1 MVVAIGLGRKRGVGA
16 RGVAV
21 ALVGRESAG
30 DENLSLRYL
39 AGALLSAGHRPIVVS
54 LDGPGSLAAAA
65 RRIERAKP
73 AIVGLSM
80 PDADVTIDALAFV
93 RYLRTRGYRGHVT
106 CGGPLATLVRQ
117 ELLENHPGIDSVIR
131 HDGEL
136 PLVELAERVG
146 ANEPWSDIAGISTR
160 EGDGPPARVADPTP
174 LHTHPMHADP
184 LPRLLGVGTARLSAS
199 RGCPGRCPYCGPA
212 ALQRDA
218 IKEARNAGLSRDEW
232 LEAGVG
238 KTRFRHHL
246 DLAEEVADL
255 YHRGGARFFQLVDE
269 NVLSGGEERAAYWLE
284 GLMKELHRLGVGRTA
299 WCLQADPA
307 TLTPKMI
314 ELLEELGVIRV
325 SVGIEGLT
333 TTQLRALGR
342 WGETTDH
349 LDILRTLSRRGIVTS
364 FNSIIVHP
372 QTSAMDIERELHALS
387 EMCDFHFDVLSMAV
401 YPGTRAYETLQ
412 REGRLTGGMLS
423 LRFEPVDVAVK
434 RFRAALIRLRVA
446 AMGRYGVHTFA
457 HDVAINVALARRLQ
471 LSNYDAS
478 LEARMS
484 LALTDANRSRLQ
496 ALETALALARADL
509 SDAERYAAIQ
519 ALTLALR
526 NDLSRAWEQVASIQ
540 HRLQGTSGGPIAR
553 SNLMF
558 GSAIAASFVLCLSS
572 AACGGKTAG
581 EDSGDA
587 ALMFDAATSSGGT
600 GGASGSTIG
609 IITGGTSQG
618 GTSGSTSGNDTG
630 GRPVNAGGL
639 SGSGGSTMTTGTGG
653 VISTGGVA
661 PSVDASSCD
670 STMDRQRIDA
680 AISANNCVTC
690 DYGTGTAYGLAIDPT
705 GHVVGILGSNRAP
718 VPDAVRACYMDAL
731 AGQIFPCL
739 SGEEYWYECYTLLR

>member
-1 MVVAIGLGRKRGVGA
+1 MVVAIGLGRRRHVGA
-16 RGVAV
+16 RVVTV

-39 AGALLSAGHRPIVVS
+39 AGALLNAGHRSIVVP
-54 LDGPGSLAAAA
+54 LDGPSSLAAAA
-65 RRIERAKP
+65 ERIERAKP
-73 AIVGLSM
+73 EIVGLSM

-93 RYLRTRGYRGHVT
+93 RYLRARGYRGHIT
-106 CGGPLATLVRQ
+106 CGGPLATLVRH

-136 PLVELAERVG
+136 PLVELAERLG

-174 LHTHPMHADP
+174 LHTQPMHADP

-218 IKEARNAGLSRDEW
+218 IKEARSAGLSRDEW

-246 DLAEEVADL
+246 DLAGEVADL

-269 NVLSGGEERAAYWLE
+269 NVLSGGEERAANWLE
-284 GLMKELHRLGVGRTA
+284 GLINELRHLGVGRTA

-314 ELLEELGVIRV
+314 DLLEELGVIRV

-349 LDILRTLSRRGIVTS
+349 IDILRTLSRRGIVTS

-372 QTSAMDIERELHALS
+372 QTSAMDIEHELRALS
-387 EMCDFHFDVLSMAV
+387 AMCDFHFDVLSMAV

-423 LRFEPVDVAVK
+423 LRFEPIDVAVN

-471 LSNYDAS
+471 LPNYDSS
-478 LEARMS
+478 LEERMS
-484 LALTDANRSRLQ
+484 GALADANRSRLR

-509 SDAERYAAIQ
+509 SDAERHAAMQ
-519 ALTLALR
+519 ALTLSLKR
-526 NDLSRAWEQVASIQ
+526 ELSRSWEQVASIQ

-558 GSAIAASFVLCLSS
+558 GSALAAGFVLCLSS

-581 EDSGDA
+581 EYSGDA
-587 ALMFDAATSSGGT
+587 AVTFDASTSSGGT
-600 GGASGSTIG
+600 GGTSGSIVG
-609 IITGGTSQG
+609 IYTGGTSGTTG
-618 GTSGSTSGNDTG
+618 GSDTG
-630 GRPVNAGGL
+630 GRTVNTGGVNG
-639 SGSGGSTMTTGTGG
+639 SGGFISSGGSTMGTGG
-653 VISTGGVA
+653 GVSTAGAG

-670 STMDRQRIDA
+670 PTMDQQRIDA
-680 AISANNCVTC
+680 AISANNCVMC
-690 DYGTGTAYGLAIDPT
+690 DYGTSTAYGLAIDPT
-705 GHVVGILGSNRAP
+705 GHVVAVLGSNRAP
-718 VPDAVRACYMDAL
+718 VSDAVRACYMDAL
-731 AGQIFPCL
+731 AGQTFPCL
-739 SGEEYWYECYTLLR
+739 SGEEYWYECYVLLR